1 MDKDTEYE
9 EITINIDDVDY
20 TVDFIIREYWEWVD
34 HGIGP
39 YDYFGAFGINE
50 DYQWELKELEIL
62 DVFVHE
68 YNDGELITKSN
79 LDDWDKDFATKIK
92 KECLEIGKDRSEEPE
107 REGSYYYNA
116 HDYYDEDDYSS
127 VDYY

>member
-9 EITINIDDVDY
+9 EITITIDDVDY
-20 TVDFIIREYWEWVD
+20 TVDF
-34 HGIGP
+34 
-39 YDYFGAFGINE
+39 
-50 DYQWELKELEIL
+50 
-62 DVFVHE
+62 FVHE
-68 YNDGELITKSN
+68 YNDGELITKSS

-116 HDYYDEDDYSS
+116 RDYYDEDDYSS